1 MLLWQVLYLFKLIL
15 MCYFPRHKMPNT
27 HINDASELKYKSTHS
42 KITASLQSIAECH
55 RHLNRNVNEHNN
67 KNLVYY
73 WTLCKN
79 VVLNKIVTMTLLVAT
94 DEENS

>member
-1 MLLWQVLYLFKLIL
+1 
-15 MCYFPRHKMPNT
+15 MPNT

-79 VVLNKIVTMTLLVAT
+79 CRFKQNCNNDTASRYWRRKQL
-94 DEENS
+94 